1 MRLLKFWLITGIDL
15 SVIDHCLFRP
25 AWTSSDAFAACLG
38 ITLYSTVF
46 DLAGERNH
54 LRIRVVRLVTVLTKQ
69 FTFLQARW
77 WNFDVVRGYFG
88 SIKL

>member
-1 MRLLKFWLITGIDL
+1 MGIDL
-15 SVIDHCLFRP
+15 SVIDHCVFRH
-25 AWTSSDAFAACLG
+25 ARTSSAFAACLG

-46 DLAGERNH
+46 DLVGERNL
-54 LRIRVVRLVTVLTKQ
+54 LRIRAVRLVTILTKQ

-77 WNFDVVRGYFG
+77 WNFDVVSGYLG